1 MAIDA
6 PFAAFCSDVAAFDAA
21 LFNLS
26 AAEAVTIDPQ
36 QRMLIEQ
43 TAIALRQAG
52 PGMAEAAAAI
62 SAKPHATGG
71 SNASSAAAASLTG
84 VYVGCM
90 NHEWLNVMVAHGTKL
105 VPRAFVGNG
114 AAYMVGRL
122 SYTFGLTGQHPLCLL
137 LCAMSRQFH
146 RACCLLRVCHICKD
160 TAVCLLL
167 VCRTMCVH
175 RHGVLL
181 LSCGHPPG
189 AQRSG
194 LHFLC

>member
-6 PFAAFCSDVAAFDAA
+6 PFAAFCSDVAVFDAA

-43 TAIALRQAG
+43 TAVALRQAG
-52 PGMAEAAAAI
+52 PGMAEAAAAVT
-62 SAKPHATGG
+62 ANQPRAAGG
-71 SNASSAAAASLTG
+71 SGSGSAAAGLTG

-122 SYTFGLTGQHPLCLL
+122 SYTFGLTGQQPLC
-137 LCAMSRQFH
+137 
-146 RACCLLRVCHICKD
+146 CCDIQTGPMVLVVLRE
-160 TAVCLLL
+160 AV
-167 VCRTMCVH
+167 M
-175 RHGVLL
+175 
-181 LSCGHPPG
+181 
-189 AQRSG
+189 
-194 LHFLC
+194 

>member
-6 PFAAFCSDVAAFDAA
+6 PFAAFCSDVAAFDAT

-26 AAEAVTIDPQ
+26 AAEAVTVDPQ

-43 TAIALRQAG
+43 TAVALRQAG
-52 PGMAEAAAAI
+52 PGMAEAAAA
-62 SAKPHATGG
+62 AVADRTHAASGT
-71 SNASSAAAASLTG
+71 NASSAAAASLTG

-122 SYTFGLTGQHPLCLL
+122 SYTFGLTGGQLPVG
-137 LCAMSRQFH
+137 SRQ
-146 RACCLLRVCHICKD
+146 LRHNS
-160 TAVCLLL
+160 L
-167 VCRTMCVH
+167 
-175 RHGVLL
+175 
-181 LSCGHPPG
+181 
-189 AQRSG
+189 SG
-194 LHFLC
+194 LQELSDMQLAQLRD

>member
-1 MAIDA
+1 MCMLHSSCCEDGISDVASMVAGTMAIDA

-43 TAIALRQAG
+43 TAVALRQAG
-52 PGMAEAAAAI
+52 PGMAEAAIAAAADKHQ
-62 SAKPHATGG
+62 SPGG
-71 SNASSAAAASLTG
+71 SGPSSAAAAGLTG

-105 VPRAFVGNG
+105 APRAFVGNG

-122 SYTFGLTGQHPLCLL
+122 SYTFGLTGQQL
-137 LCAMSRQFH
+137 LCW
-146 RACCLLRVCHICKD
+146 LPCHNSLMGPN
-160 TAVCLLL
+160 V
-167 VCRTMCVH
+167 
-175 RHGVLL
+175 
-181 LSCGHPPG
+181 
-189 AQRSG
+189 
-194 LHFLC
+194 F

>member
-43 TAIALRQAG
+43 TAVALRQAG
-52 PGMAEAAAAI
+52 PDMAEAAAA
-62 SAKPHATGG
+62 AVADG
-71 SNASSAAAASLTG
+71 SSLSPAAAASLTG

-90 NHEWLNVMVAHGTKL
+90 NHEWLTVMVAHGTKL
-105 VPRAFVGNG
+105 APRAFVGNG

-122 SYTFGLTGQHPLCLL
+122 SYTFGLTGVQLPSQSRVLGGHSVR
-137 LCAMSRQFH
+137 CAVKKKCIAAPFAMQG
-146 RACCLLRVCHICKD
+146 
-160 TAVCLLL
+160 L
-167 VCRTMCVH
+167 VCR
-175 RHGVLL
+175 LIQPA
-181 LSCGHPPG
+181 PPPLW
-189 AQRSG
+189 QPT
-194 LHFLC
+194 